1 MEAGQIINSVQNIYD
16 LCKKI
21 AVSRGKKLQDMELG
35 NVKDS
40 GPDHEFVEKLMFML
54 ETGSDYLEDLVTVLK
69 DLNKEYRYEDID

>member
-1 MEAGQIINSVQNIYD
+1 
-16 LCKKI
+16 
-21 AVSRGKKLQDMELG
+21 MELG
-35 NVKDS
+35 NVKDG